1 MNNKQKLVYQYL
13 ITDTSSLSDV
23 FNSIKDYVIISNYNL
38 LTTKVP
44 PFSTLSEADIKV
56 ILEKILTTY

>member
-13 ITDTSSLSDV
+13 VMNTSSLSDV
-23 FNSIKDYVIISNYNL
+23 FNSIKDYIILSNYN

-44 PFSTLSEADIKV
+44 TFSTLSDTDIKV
-56 ILEKILTTY
+56 ILEKILTNY

>member
-23 FNSIKDYVIISNYNL
+23 LISIKDYIIISNYN

-44 PFSTLSEADIKV
+44 PFNTLSDTDIEV
-56 ILEKILTTY
+56 ILEKVLTDY

>member
-13 ITDTSSLSDV
+13 VMDTSSLSDV
-23 FNSIKDYVIISNYNL
+23 LNSIKDYIILSNYN

-44 PFSTLSEADIKV
+44 TFSTLSDTDIKV

>member
-13 ITDTSSLSDV
+13 IMDTSSLSDV
-23 FNSIKDYVIISNYNL
+23 LNSIKDYIILSNYN

-44 PFSTLSEADIKV
+44 TFSTLSDTDIKV

>member
-23 FNSIKDYVIISNYNL
+23 FNSIKDYIILSNYNL
-38 LTTKVP
+38 TIKVP
-44 PFSTLSEADIKV
+44 TFSTLSDTDIKV

>member
-23 FNSIKDYVIISNYNL
+23 LISIKDYIIISNYN

-44 PFSTLSEADIKV
+44 PFNTLSETDIEV

>member
-13 ITDTSSLSDV
+13 VTDTSSLSDV
-23 FNSIKDYVIISNYNL
+23 FTSIKDYIILSNYN

-44 PFSTLSEADIKV
+44 TFSTLSDTDIKV

>member
-13 ITDTSSLSDV
+13 VMDTSSLSDV
-23 FNSIKDYVIISNYNL
+23 FTSIKDYIILSNYN

-44 PFSTLSEADIKV
+44 TFSTLSDTDIKV

>member
-1 MNNKQKLVYQYL
+1 MKNKQKLVYQYL

-23 FNSIKDYVIISNYNL
+23 FNSIKDYVILSNYN

-44 PFSTLSEADIKV
+44 PFSTLSETDIKA
-56 ILEKILTTY
+56 ILEKILTKY

>member
-13 ITDTSSLSDV
+13 IMDTSSLSDV
-23 FNSIKDYVIISNYNL
+23 LTSIKDYIILSNYN

-44 PFSTLSEADIKV
+44 TFSTLSDTDIKV

>member
-23 FNSIKDYVIISNYNL
+23 LISIKDYIILSNYN

-44 PFSTLSEADIKV
+44 PFNTLSDTDIEV
-56 ILEKILTTY
+56 ILEKVLTDY

>member
-13 ITDTSSLSDV
+13 IMDTSSLSDV
-23 FNSIKDYVIISNYNL
+23 FNSIKDYVILSNYN

-44 PFSTLSEADIKV
+44 PFSTLSETDIKV
-56 ILEKILTTY
+56 ILEKILTKY

>member
-13 ITDTSSLSDV
+13 IMDTSSLSDV
-23 FNSIKDYVIISNYNL
+23 FNSIKDYVILSNYN

-44 PFSTLSEADIKV
+44 LFNTLSDTDIKV
-56 ILEKILTTY
+56 ILENILTTY

>member
-13 ITDTSSLSDV
+13 IMDTSSLSDV
-23 FNSIKDYVIISNYNL
+23 FNSIKDYVILSNYN

-44 PFSTLSEADIKV
+44 LFNTLSDTDIKV